1 MARYIFRRLLSVI
14 PTLIGVTFVIFMFQR
29 LIPGDPA
36 VAMLGEHAA
45 KENVERIREQLG
57 LNRPLFLDRDA
68 LHQGDFAQFFDSQ
81 YIRYLGRLVRL
92 DLGDSIHRRI
102 PVAETLAQR
111 FPATVELGLLSLM
124 IAILIGIPVGIA
136 SAARRN
142 SILDGVS
149 MVGSLIGVSMPIF
162 WLGLMEIMLFA
173 VLLNWLP
180 TGGRLSSGVKIDP
193 ITNLYLVDSLL
204 KGNWAG
210 FVDALKHIIMPAIA
224 LATIPMAIIA
234 RMTRSSML
242 DVLQEDYIRTATA
255 KGLAEQVVLFR
266 HALKNAFLPV
276 ITIIGIQAG
285 TLMAGAVLTE
295 TIFAWPGIGKW
306 VYDAIL
312 GRDYP
317 IVQGG
322 TLLIALIF
330 VFFNLLVDVSYA
342 LLDPRIHYD

>member
-1 MARYIFRRLLSVI
+1 MLRYIVRRLITLI
-14 PTLIGVTFVIFMFQR
+14 PTIIGVTFVIFMFQR

-57 LNRPLFLDRDA
+57 LNRPLFLDREA
-68 LHQGDFAQFFDSQ
+68 LAQGDVKKFFDSQ
-81 YIRYLGRLVRL
+81 YFRYLGRLVRF
-92 DLGDSIHRRI
+92 DLGTSIHRRI

-111 FPATVELGLLSLM
+111 FPATVELAFLSMM
-124 IAILIGIPVGIA
+124 IAVLVGIPVGII

-142 SILDGVS
+142 SILDSVS
-149 MVGSLIGVSMPIF
+149 MIGSLIGVSMPIF

-173 VLLNWLP
+173 VIFKWLP
-180 TGGRLSSGVKIDP
+180 AGGRISTGTTIEP
-193 ITNLYLVDSLL
+193 ITNLYLLDSLISGNIPAFFETL
-204 KGNWAG
+204 KYLA
-210 FVDALKHIIMPAIA
+210 MPTIA

-242 DVLQEDYIRTATA
+242 DVLQEDYIRTANA
-255 KGLAEQVVLFR
+255 KGLVERVVLFR

-285 TLMAGAVLTE
+285 TLLAGAVLTE

-330 VFFNLLVDVSYA
+330 VFINLLVDISYA
-342 LLDPRIHYD
+342 VLDPRIHYD

>member
-1 MARYIFRRLLSVI
+1 MLRYIVRRLITLI
-14 PTLIGVTFVIFMFQR
+14 PTIIGVTFVIFMFQR

-57 LNRPLFLDRDA
+57 LNRPLFLDRESLA
-68 LHQGDFAQFFDSQ
+68 QGDVKKLFDSQ
-81 YIRYLGRLVRL
+81 YFRYLGRLIRF
-92 DLGDSIHRRI
+92 DLGTSIHRRI

-111 FPATVELGLLSLM
+111 FPATVELALLSM
-124 IAILIGIPVGIA
+124 TIAILVGIPVGII

-142 SILDGVS
+142 SILDSVS
-149 MVGSLIGVSMPIF
+149 MIGSLIGVSMPIF

-173 VLLNWLP
+173 VIFKWLP
-180 TGGRLSSGVKIDP
+180 AGGRISTGTTIEP
-193 ITNLYLVDSLL
+193 ITNLYLLDSLISGNIPAFFETL
-204 KGNWAG
+204 KYLA
-210 FVDALKHIIMPAIA
+210 MPTIA

-242 DVLQEDYIRTATA
+242 DVLQEDYIRTANA
-255 KGLAEQVVLFR
+255 KGLVERVVLFR

-276 ITIIGIQAG
+276 ITIIGIQVG
-285 TLMAGAVLTE
+285 TLLAGAVLTE

-330 VFFNLLVDVSYA
+330 VFINLLVDISYA
-342 LLDPRIHYD
+342 VLDPRIHYD